1 MIQYNERLKNM
12 REDRDWTQEQVAKM
26 LQTTKQQI
34 SKYENSK
41 QDMTVQVFRKLCKIY
56 NVSANYILD
65 LPKNGYDPR

>member
-12 REDRDWTQEQVAKM
+12 REDRDWTQEQVAKKM
-26 LQTTKQQI
+26 KTTKQQK

>member
-12 REDRDWTQEQVAKM
+12 REDRDWTQEQVAKKM
-26 LQTTKQQI
+26 KTTKQQI

>member
-12 REDRDWTQEQVAKM
+12 REDRDWTQEQVAKKM
-26 LQTTKQQI
+26 KTTKQQI

-65 LPKNGYDPR
+65 LPKNGYDQR